1 MTLKQLGPGASITC
15 SFLPSGEPSDYEIH
29 LRLNA
34 FKEENRM
41 AMERTTTHSGEL
53 YSEARLY
60 MPAGV
65 NSPVRAFKAVGGTPV
80 YLREG
85 RGSRVIDVDGNEYI
99 DYLASWGPLILGHSR
114 AEAVQAISE
123 AAAKGTSF
131 GAPHEGE
138 VRIARLIREFFPSI
152 EMMRLV
158 NSGTE
163 AVMSALRVAR
173 GFTGRPRIVKF
184 EGCYHGHSDFL
195 LVKAGSGL
203 MTFDVPDSC
212 GVPAETAQHT
222 TTLPYNDIEAFR
234 HFMDSHGD
242 LAAAVIVEPVAGN
255 MGVVPPV
262 PGFLEA
268 LREETEHHKA
278 LLIFDE
284 VITGFRVAAGGM
296 QQRTGIIPD
305 MTVLGKI
312 AGGGLPIGVYGGKKS
327 VMELVAPEGPVYQAG
342 TLSGNPVAVAAGVA
356 TLEILKKTPNFYDTL
371 EERTSRLTTGLDKAL
386 KARGIPH
393 RIHRVASMFTLF
405 FIDRDITDYGSVK
418 NAKKEQYARFFHSAL
433 QRGLYFPPSQ
443 FETAFVSSA
452 HTEEDIDSTLCI
464 IEDIISEL

>member
-1 MTLKQLGPGASITC
+1 
-15 SFLPSGEPSDYEIH
+15 
-29 LRLNA
+29 
-34 FKEENRM
+34 
-41 AMERTTTHSGEL
+41 MERTITRSQEL
-53 YSEARLY
+53 NSEAQRY

-65 NSPVRAFKAVGGTPV
+65 NSPVRAFRAVGGTPV
-80 YLREG
+80 YFREG
-85 RGSRVIDVDGNEYI
+85 RGSRLIDVDGNEYI

-114 AEAVQAISE
+114 AEAVKAISE

-138 VRIARLIREFFPSI
+138 IQIARLIREFFPSI

-173 GFTGRPRIVKF
+173 GFTGRSRIVKF

-195 LVKAGSGL
+195 LAKAGSGV

-212 GVPAETAQHT
+212 GVPAEATQHT

-234 HFMDSHGD
+234 RFMDSHGD
-242 LAAAVIVEPVAGN
+242 LVAAVIVEPVAGN
-255 MGVVPPV
+255 MGVIPPA

-268 LREETEHHKA
+268 LREDTERCKA
-278 LLIFDE
+278 VLIFDE

-296 QQRTGIIPD
+296 QQRTGITPD
-305 MTVLGKI
+305 LTVLGKI
-312 AGGGLPIGVYGGKKS
+312 VGGGLPIGVYGGKKS
-327 VMELVAPEGPVYQAG
+327 IMELVAPAGPVYQAG
-342 TLSGNPVAVAAGVA
+342 TLSGNPVAVAAGIA
-356 TLEILKKTPNFYDTL
+356 TLKILKNTPHFYDTL
-371 EERTSRLTTGLDKAL
+371 EERTLRLTTGLGKTL
-386 KARGIPH
+386 KAHGIPH

-405 FIDRDITDYGSVK
+405 FIDSDITDYDS
-418 NAKKEQYARFFHSAL
+418 AKSAQKEQYARFFHCAL

-452 HTEEDIDSTLCI
+452 HTDEDIDSTLNI
-464 IEDIISEL
+464 IEDVISQLPLH